1 MQNADLELVG
11 PDDEVVRHKP
21 EIIRTLRA
29 LNEKFYWMC
38 FVAKVGSEAHA
49 FIEFNGLMS
58 KYVDL
63 LARAAEQG
71 IDPHLINE
79 HSGVALPCEGHDM
92 AYLGEKLRCIFG
104 PVIDSNPEARAALK
118 KALFGE

>member
-1 MQNADLELVG
+1 MQNA
-11 PDDEVVRHKP
+11 DDEVVRHKP
-21 EIIRTLRA
+21 EIIQTLRS
-29 LNEKFYWMC
+29 LNEQFYWMC

-49 FIEFNGLMS
+49 FIEFNGLMG

-63 LARAAEQG
+63 LDAAAKQG
-71 IDPHLINE
+71 IDPKLINE

>member
-1 MQNADLELVG
+1 MGDMTEDTQQ
-11 PDDEVVRHKP
+11 PDPTGAEV
-21 EIIRTLRA
+21 ITTLRQ
-29 LNEKFYWMC
+29 LNEQFYWMC
-38 FVAKVGSEAHA
+38 FKAKVGSNAHA

-63 LARAAEQG
+63 LANAVKNG

-79 HSGVALPCEGHDM
+79 HSGVALPCEDYDM

-104 PVIDSNPEARAALK
+104 PVIDSNPEAKAALK
-118 KALFGE
+118 RALFGE